1 MAAVRSSEN
10 QVVLEV
16 RRPYVSGSSASLLAN
31 RPKKMKK
38 ANLIAE
44 QIRNAGKNAGKL
56 KSQIAFLFS
65 CVP

>member
-10 QVVLEV
+10 QVVLQV
-16 RRPYVSGSSASLLAN
+16 RRPYVSSSCASLLAN
-31 RPKKMKK
+31 RHKKMKK

-44 QIRNAGKNAGKL
+44 QIRNAKTPAKL

>member
-10 QVVLEV
+10 QLVLPI
-16 RRPYVSGSSASLLAN
+16 RGQYVSSSCASLLAN
-31 RPKKMKK
+31 HHKKTKK

-44 QIRNAGKNAGKL
+44 QIRNAGKNAGEL
-56 KSQIAFLFS
+56 KSEIAFLFS

>member
-10 QVVLEV
+10 QLVLPI
-16 RRPYVSGSSASLLAN
+16 RGPYVSGSCASLLAN
-31 RPKKMKK
+31 PHKKMKE